1 MINSLLLTCHVIIC
15 SFALQVNAFSVC
27 DDPDYFYDYVQGLLD
42 GLEAGV
48 DSRNIVDIQNVSL
61 ISD

>member
-1 MINSLLLTCHVIIC
+1 MDYILLVYKKYNTVH
-15 SFALQVNAFSVC
+15 AFSVY

-48 DSRNIVDIQNVSL
+48 DSRDIVNIQNVRVKA
-61 ISD
+61 D